1 MSQKSQQ
8 NSWMPPSLLPPMS
21 GWLLLGFLIF
31 YPVVLLGAKQFIPA
45 LIFQAEALT
54 QGKGITI
61 PLHFILKMLIFTLL
75 GGGGLL
81 LLRLRLDVAYISH
94 WAKQF
99 PRPHPLHVD
108 YHPAEPYSL
117 YALGRWVLYRF
128 LRIGTVPVLL
138 GLAIALSLWL
148 QLLFLN
154 TFLEAPF
161 MKWPVVYIVGIFW
174 MLTLG
179 LLFMASLV
187 NAVWQSLG
195 STFGVCAVVSEP
207 MKAQPILFNRCQ
219 RLSIQT
225 LLALLLYG
233 LKLLLHLLWWSL
245 SVWLLWHYN
254 VKDLFTLVFPW
265 WWVLPSLVGLWLAE
279 VCLGFARFS
288 IYHVALQNF
297 YQQLPRFVK
306 DAFQPPA
313 SIFETPLWANDLT
326 PSDLEAPD
334 A

>member
-1 MSQKSQQ
+1 MDAPFPLASDVRLVALRVSHF
-8 NSWMPPSLLPPMS
+8 LPCR
-21 GWLLLGFLIF
+21 LIGSETIHTS
-31 YPVVLLGAKQFIPA
+31 PH
-45 LIFQAEALT
+45 FQAEALT

-265 WWVLPSLVGLWLAE
+265 WWVLPFLVGLWLAE

-334 A
+334 V

>member
-219 RLSIQT
+219 RLSTQT
-225 LLALLLYG
+225 LLAWPLYG
-233 LKLLLHLLWWSL
+233 LKLFLHLLWWSL

-265 WWVLPSLVGLWLAE
+265 WWVLPFLVGLWLAE
-279 VCLGFARFS
+279 VCLGYARFS
-288 IYHVALQNF
+288 IYHVALQHF

-313 SIFETPLWANDLT
+313 SIFETPLWKS
-326 PSDLEAPD
+326 PDLEAPD

>member
-225 LLALLLYG
+225 LLAWPLYG
-233 LKLLLHLLWWSL
+233 LKLLLHLLWLSL

>member
-334 A
+334 V

>member
-219 RLSIQT
+219 RLSTQT
-225 LLALLLYG
+225 LLAWPLYG
-233 LKLLLHLLWWSL
+233 LKLFLHLLWWSL

-306 DAFQPPA
+306 DAFQAPA
-313 SIFETPLWANDLT
+313 SIFETPLWKS
-326 PSDLEAPD
+326 PYLEAPD